1 MFIMLLCLASCDKSL
16 NSSLNYEKYFEG
28 YKTTKKEYSN
38 TGKLK
43 SVLFSDGIFYDSC
56 YVKYYRDNG
65 GISYLANYKN
75 GEDFGDRL
83 VFNENGK
90 LQTYLFL
97 VNSTIYTFEQEFDAE
112 GKIIS
117 ELQSPY
123 VYSNTNFSKI
133 RDTVEIQMI
142 FAKIPFKELSVQI
155 SNDGKNYKKI
165 KLLESKN
172 YINDYEYI
180 CHQSIKN
187 LNQIDVYLKM
197 ECKYF
202 KNAPHVFYDTIS
214 FTRKTSILRPRQV
227 LSPVR
232 NGELYHTGNES
243 KVLRSNQREHFK
255 IRCSDIRHVLKCK
268 HNI

>member
-1 MFIMLLCLASCDKSL
+1 MCNNFSILIMLFCLASCDK
-16 NSSLNYEKYFEG
+16 SLNYEKYFEG
-28 YKTTKKEYSN
+28 YKKTKKEYSN

-165 KLLESKN
+165 KLVESKN

-180 CHQSIKN
+180 YQQSIKN
-187 LNQIDVYLKM
+187 VNQIDVYLKM

-214 FTRKTSILRPRQV
+214 FTRKISILT
-227 LSPVR
+227 SSKHVR
-232 NGELYHTGNES
+232 NKRN
-243 KVLRSNQREHFK
+243 KN
-255 IRCSDIRHVLKCK
+255 
-268 HNI
+268 